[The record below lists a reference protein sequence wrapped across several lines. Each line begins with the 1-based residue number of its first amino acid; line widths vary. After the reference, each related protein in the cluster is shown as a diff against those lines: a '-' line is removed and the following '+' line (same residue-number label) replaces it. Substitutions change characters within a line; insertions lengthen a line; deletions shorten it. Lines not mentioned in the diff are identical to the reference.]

1 MTIEFTPEQEARFE
15 QKAQER
21 GLSKEEWV
29 RRALHWLALTPE
41 EREELEDE
49 EDAAEA
55 ERRLAESD
63 PTQWRTLDDLRRH
76 LGR

>member
-1 MTIEFTPEQEARFE
+1 MTLDFTPELEARLE

-21 GLSKEEWV
+21 GISKEEWV
-29 RRALHWLALTPE
+29 VRAVKWLALTPE

-55 ERRLAESD
+55 DRRLANPE
-63 PTQWRTLDDLRRH
+63 PGPRYTLDDLRRH